1 MNSKIDCARLKGHS
15 VVICRCRTA
24 DGFLPCPDEARG
36 VLTETFPPIAYSPGY
51 LDPVDDPQVV
61 ARHLTASEQKVM
73 HRALQSSTQLIATG
87 ADDKR
92 PPSLSLVGGY
102 TGSICD
108 QCGGTRMRRSGT
120 CETCDDC
127 GNAGGCG

>member
-1 MNSKIDCARLKGHS
+1 MNCARLKGHS
-15 VVICRCRTA
+15 VAICGCCTE

-36 VLTETFPPIAYSPGY
+36 VLTETFPPVAYLPGY
-51 LDPVDDPQVV
+51 FDPVNDAQAV
-61 ARHLTASEQKVM
+61 ARHLTASEQQVM
-73 HRALQSSTQLIATG
+73 KRALQSSTRLIASG

-92 PPSLSLVGGY
+92 PPPSLSVVGGY

-108 QCGGTRMRRSGT
+108 QCGSTRMRRSGT